1 MHFVDTHTHLYVEQF
16 AEDQEKA
23 VQRAID
29 LGVQDFYIPSI
40 DSSYYPEM
48 LALEQKFPEN
58 MNLMIGLH
66 PTYVKEDFQSEL
78 HFIKSKLEERDFSAI
93 GEIGIDLYWDKSLLR
108 QQQEAFKEQILLA
121 QNYNL
126 PIAIHCRDAF
136 DEVFEV
142 LEDCK
147 SPALKG
153 IFHCFTGNKQ
163 QAERA
168 IDLNLHLGIGGVLT
182 FKNGKINTFINEL
195 PLERMVLETDA
206 PYLAPTPYR
215 GKRNESAY
223 LILIAEKMAELYGRP
238 LEEIASITTKN
249 AQDLFRDK

>member
-48 LALEQKFPEN
+48 LALEQKFPKN

-78 HFIKSKLEERDFSAI
+78 HFIQSKLEERSFSAI

>member
-1 MHFVDTHTHLYVEQF
+1 
-16 AEDQEKA
+16 
-23 VQRAID
+23 
-29 LGVQDFYIPSI
+29 
-40 DSSYYPEM
+40 
-48 LALEQKFPEN
+48 

-66 PTYVKEDFQSEL
+66 PTHVKEDFQNEL
-78 HFIKSKLEERDFSAI
+78 HFIKSKLEERSFSAI
-93 GEIGIDLYWDKSLLR
+93 GEIGIDLYWDKSLLD

-121 QNYNL
+121 QNHDL

-136 DEVFEV
+136 NEVFEV

-147 SPALKG
+147 SPKLKG
-153 IFHCFTGNKQ
+153 IFHCFTGDKQ

-182 FKNGKINTFINEL
+182 FKNGKINTFIHEL

-215 GKRNESAY
+215 GKRNESSY
-223 LILIAEKMAELYGRP
+223 LVLVAEKMAELYGKSI
-238 LEEIASITTKN
+238 EEIASVTSKN
-249 AQDLFRDK
+249 ARDIFETK

>member
-23 VQRAID
+23 VKRAMD

-40 DSSYYPEM
+40 DSSYYPDM
-48 LALEQKFPEN
+48 IALEQKFPQN

-78 HFIKSKLEERDFSAI
+78 HFIKSKLEERSFSAI

-108 QQQEAFKEQILLA
+108 QQQEAFKQQILLA

-147 SPALKG
+147 SPELKG

>member
-16 AEDQEKA
+16 SEDREKI

-29 LGVQDFYIPSI
+29 VGVQDFYIPSI
-40 DSSYYPEM
+40 DSSYYPAM
-48 LALEQKFPEN
+48 IALEEKFPKN

-66 PTYVKEDFQSEL
+66 PTYVKEDYQNEL
-78 HFIKSKLEERDFSAI
+78 YFIKSKLEERNFAAI

-121 QNYNL
+121 QAYDL

-147 SPALKG
+147 NPKLKG
-153 IFHCFTGNKQ
+153 IFHCFTGDKK

-168 IDLNLHLGIGGVLT
+168 INLNLHLGIGGVLT
-182 FKNGKINTFINEL
+182 FKNGKINTFIEEL

-223 LILIAEKMAELYGRP
+223 LILIAEKMAELYGKT
-238 LEEIASITTKN
+238 LEEIANITTKN
-249 AQDLFRDK
+249 AQDIFRLK

>member
-58 MNLMIGLH
+58 MHLMIGLH

-153 IFHCFTGNKQ
+153 IFHCFTGNKK

-195 PLERMVLETDA
+195 PLERIVLETDA